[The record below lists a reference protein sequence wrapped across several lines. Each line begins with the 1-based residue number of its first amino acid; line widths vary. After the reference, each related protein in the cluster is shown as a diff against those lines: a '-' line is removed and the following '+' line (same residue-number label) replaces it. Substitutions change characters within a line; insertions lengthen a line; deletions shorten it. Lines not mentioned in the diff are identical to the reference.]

1 MFIFWGLVKAKG
13 QLPDIRSYSDPATFT
28 GTVLLYT
35 TGNLLIRGA
44 VYENGM
50 IVGDLKPKEGA
61 IGTVGM
67 GANLLKSYVEVGEEE
82 DVHCGKPECDPVT
95 VTGHRPTPPPPFP
108 LPPLPPVSPPS
119 FPPAPPLPTGGGGG
133 GYTPPVQRDPC
144 AEAKAGAANATTLS
158 ANPVFSVSKRAIQN
172 KAEDGKEH
180 GISFGRDANGKIITS
195 SVTTGAEHRGTV
207 GTVTNRF
214 ADLHNHPNNDPPS
227 SGDIYG
233 FIDLVSANS
242 NYQTRYVVTLDGS
255 VYALVVTD
263 LAAARKFN
271 KSHPRQAPVG
281 GNEPAFPPALVS
293 EYIDVEYYSRGSKEI
308 ATAFILSKYNTG
320 VALLKQDADRNFK
333 RLNTKQSTGTGG
345 NKVYTADNC
354 K

>member
-119 FPPAPPLPTGGGGG
+119 FPPAPPPPMGGGGG
-133 GYTPPVQRDPC
+133 GGNGSASGMVATAPDNPITDIEKFLECFNSSKGASLTTYVDQPVLGTR
-144 AEAKAGAANATTLS
+144 AAYKETDVGHAFIS
-158 ANPVFSVSKRAIQN
+158 IQQVN
-172 KAEDGKEH
+172 
-180 GISFGRDANGKIITS
+180 ANGQNIVRTLGLYPKHS
-195 SVTTGAEHRGTV
+195 AKPY
-207 GTVTNRF
+207 
-214 ADLHNHPNNDPPS
+214 APNDPYIFGNDAS
-227 SGDIYG
+227 HVYDVKIEAYMAAS
-233 FIDLVSANS
+233 LKL
-242 NYQTRYVVTLDGS
+242 NYLDG
-255 VYALVVTD
+255 
-263 LAAARKFN
+263 F
-271 KSHPRQAPVG
+271 
-281 GNEPAFPPALVS
+281 
-293 EYIDVEYYSRGSKEI
+293 
-308 ATAFILSKYNTG
+308 
-320 VALLKQDADRNFK
+320 
-333 RLNTKQSTGTGG
+333 
-345 NKVYTADNC
+345 
-354 K
+354 